1 MFFSK
6 AFLIRGVWLKQLIFQ
21 TFVYITLVW
30 RDTLLGLF
38 LWESFLFVLLQN
50 KKKWLYCRQLWIL
63 LYTTTGTQVPSTL
76 QCVMLYTV
84 HNWVFGIFPKATSQ
98 RYNFLSG
105 NFSKVGWGLQTAAIG
120 AERYART
127 GRGPTVAA
135 IEQTW
140 EVAAWK
146 ISHLGSG
153 HLGKYHWGPLGKMP
167 LGKYLTSI
175 TTR

>member
-6 AFLIRGVWLKQLIFQ
+6 AFLIRGVWLKTTNISNFRLHYFSLTWYSPWVISMRILFIC
-21 TFVYITLVW
+21 FITKL
-30 RDTLLGLF
+30 
-38 LWESFLFVLLQN
+38 
-50 KKKWLYCRQLWIL
+50 KKWLYCRQLWIL